1 MAIYKNTSTVG
12 PQRKPSNLG
21 VQRDDPQS
29 LLDYLAGFNGDKFSF
44 PTNEYDAVKGFF
56 QNKGFSDVS
65 AESLSYIILRQAK
78 VDSVPVFQIIDSL
91 NKTGDLELNEI
102 VAEILNLNR
111 FKTSVLGF
119 KSNREPLGQVQRNIK
134 V

>member
-1 MAIYKNTSTVG
+1 MAIYKNTATIG

-21 VQRDDPQS
+21 VQKDDPQS
-29 LLDYLAGFNGDKFSF
+29 LVDYLAGFNGDKFSF
-44 PTNEYDAVKGFF
+44 ASSDYDA
-56 QNKGFSDVS
+56 GFSDVS
-65 AESLSYIILRQAK
+65 AESLAYIILRQAK
-78 VDSVPVFQIIDSL
+78 VDSVPVFQILDSL
-91 NKTGDLELNEI
+91 NKTGDLELNEV

-119 KSNREPLGQVQRNIK
+119 KSDREPLGQVQRNIK